1 MVTAEVA
8 VALPALVVLLAF
20 ALTAVAVISAQLRC
34 VDAAREAARAAA
46 RGDDG
51 GARGYAAATAPR
63 GASIFVS
70 SGPGQVRA
78 VVRAVVRPVGTF
90 LPGFTV
96 SATAVA
102 LREPGRP

>member
-46 RGDDG
+46 RGDG